1 MTSPNAIGQNGHDK
15 TPEEIQLEIAR
26 TRSAI
31 TEDLRVLSERFSPQQ
46 IKENA
51 KEVIRDAREEAR
63 ELMRDAKEV
72 AFGGL
77 IGMKN
82 RAVETVTEQ
91 VGHLGVRA
99 GELGEKARQAGG
111 LTVNYMSN
119 HALTLSLLGAGAGWL
134 LMAIRNYRRAHRD
147 EYAYRYENYGY
158 PTDGGQRDA
167 LPAGRYPEPR
177 YAEPRYAEPSYAE
190 PSFAGPRYAEPR
202 YGEFEPGTRGAGSL
216 ATRAADEAREQARH
230 ASRAVRSTASRIR
243 ETASD
248 NRTAVVALTVVAGLG
263 LGLLLPIGRR
273 PRRALLGAGER
284 VWDGA
289 QSAARDVATRT
300 RGVAQRAKERFTEPH
315 QGELLSAPQEGELP
329 RAPQDVAVLTA
340 PRPTF

>member
-1 MTSPNAIGQNGHDK
+1 MTSPNATGQNGHDK

-63 ELMRDAKEV
+63 ELMKDAKEV

-77 IGMKN
+77 IGMKD
-82 RAVETVTEQ
+82 RAVESVTER
-91 VGHLGVRA
+91 VGQ
-99 GELGEKARQAGG
+99 LGERATEFGVKAREAGG

-134 LMAIRNYRRAHRD
+134 WMAIRNYRRAQRGD
-147 EYAYRYENYGY
+147 YDYRYEHYSY
-158 PTDGGQRDA
+158 PLDA
-167 LPAGRYPEPR
+167 G
-177 YAEPRYAEPSYAE
+177 AEH
-190 PSFAGPRYAEPR
+190 
-202 YGEFEPGTRGAGSL
+202 GERQFEPGVRGVANL
-216 ATRAADEAREQARH
+216 ATRATDQARERVRHTAQAARH
-230 ASRAVRSTASRIR
+230 TATRVR

-248 NRTAVVALTVVAGLG
+248 NRGAIVALTVVAGLG

-289 QSAARDVATRT
+289 QVVARDAAART
-300 RGVAQRAKERFTEPH
+300 RGVVQRAR
-315 QGELLSAPQEGELP
+315 
-329 RAPQDVAVLTA
+329 D
-340 PRPTF
+340 TF